1 MPSVL
6 FIPDRFMDYRMW
18 GEVPDLIR
26 DRTSVVHLI
35 VTSMRSL
42 PPRLIR
48 ILPNT
53 PALSCR
59 WWTHLRRKTPAGAGT
74 S

>member
-26 DRTSVVHLI
+26 DRTRVVHLGAD
-35 VTSMRSL
+35 
-42 PPRLIR
+42 
-48 ILPNT
+48 
-53 PALSCR
+53 ALLSD
-59 WWTHLRRKTPAGAGT
+59 T
-74 S
+74 

>member
-26 DRTSVVHLI
+26 DRASVVHLDQCMHI
-35 VTSMRSL
+35 
-42 PPRLIR
+42 PWP
-48 ILPNT
+48 
-53 PALSCR
+53 
-59 WWTHLRRKTPAGAGT
+59 GAG
-74 S
+74 